1 MSNTYR
7 LVNPHIEGEFK
18 GKIKA
23 DNSMLAARTFY
34 KSLSQH
40 FNNNIPKF
48 YFTIQKGGSGKGKYY
63 HFVVKESKE
72 DEDVKFDIQ
81 PYSIPNDTQS
91 LSSFENKLNTFKS
104 KFNQNGGKKTS
115 KKASKKA
122 KVTKKMDDS
131 SDSDLDSSEEF
142 YAKAQTYRPVV
153 APPLYYWWY
162 DPQVYKLDS
171 IFIPTFYSYVTPYLH
186 IQLNN

>member
-1 MSNTYR
+1 MSNIYR
-7 LVNPHIEGEFK
+7 LVNPHIEGDFK
-18 GKIKA
+18 GKLKA
-23 DNSMLAARTFY
+23 NNSMLAARAFY

-63 HFVVKESKE
+63 HFIVKESKE
-72 DEDVKFDIQ
+72 DEDVKFNIQ
-81 PYSIPNDTQS
+81 PYSIPNDTES
-91 LSSFENKLNTFKS
+91 LSSFENKLSAFKS
-104 KFNQNGGKKTS
+104 KFNQQGGKKPKQSKQS
-115 KKASKKA
+115 KKS
-122 KVTKKMDDS
+122 TKKIDDS
-131 SDSDLDSSEEF
+131 SDSELDSSDDF
-142 YAKAQTYRPVV
+142 YARAQTYRPVV